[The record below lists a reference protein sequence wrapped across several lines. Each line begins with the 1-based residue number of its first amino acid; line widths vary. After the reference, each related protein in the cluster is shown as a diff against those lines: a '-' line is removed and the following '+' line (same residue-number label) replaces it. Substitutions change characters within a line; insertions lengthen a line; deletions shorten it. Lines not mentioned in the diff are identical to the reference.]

1 MVPFLDLKAQYAEI
15 KEEVN
20 AAVLNVIESTQF
32 ILGTE
37 VNAFE
42 EEFAAYCGVDHC
54 VALNSGTSALHM
66 ALLALDIGPG
76 DEVVT
81 VSSTFIATVA
91 SIRYVGAT
99 PVFVDV
105 DPETWTM
112 DPSLFEQAVTARTKA
127 VIPVHLHGQ
136 VADMTNICEIAD
148 THGIHVI
155 EDAAQAHG
163 AIHKGGRAG
172 SFGVIGCFSFYPGK
186 NLGAYGE
193 GGAAVTRDACLE
205 RKMRVLRDW
214 GQEEKHQ
221 HVVQGYNARMDGI
234 QGAVLRVKLRHL
246 DEWTERRRAH
256 AMYYE
261 ELLANT
267 PVGRPTISA
276 DDRHVFHV
284 YSILV
289 NNRDQVQSAFRD
301 AGVGTNIHY
310 PVPVHMQQAH
320 VDLGYRAGD
329 VPVSERLAA
338 EFLSL
343 PMYAELEAYQL
354 ETVIQELRRVLNV

>member
-1 MVPFLDLKAQYAEI
+1 MVPFLDLKAQYTKI
-15 KEEVN
+15 KEEVD

-32 ILGTE
+32 VLGAE
-37 VNAFE
+37 VNSFE
-42 EEFAAYCGVDHC
+42 EEFATYCGVDHC

-76 DEVVT
+76 DEVIT

-91 SIRYVGAT
+91 AIRYVGAT

-112 DPSLFEQAVTARTKA
+112 SPSLFEQAVTAKSKA
-127 VIPVHLHGQ
+127 VIPVHLHGR
-136 VADMTNICEIAD
+136 VADMTSICAIAD
-148 THGIHVI
+148 TLGIHVI

-163 AIHKGGRAG
+163 ATHKGGPAG
-172 SFGVIGCFSFYPGK
+172 SFGIIGCFSFYPGK

-193 GGAAVTRDACLE
+193 GGAAVTRDASLD
-205 RKMRVLRDW
+205 RKIRMLRDW
-214 GQEEKHQ
+214 GQEEKHR
-221 HVVQGYNARMDGI
+221 HVIQGYNARMDGV

-246 DEWTERRRAH
+246 DEWTESRRAH
-256 AMYYE
+256 AMYYD
-261 ELLANT
+261 ELLGNT
-267 PVGRPTISA
+267 SVGRPASA
-276 DDRHVFHV
+276 ADCRHVFHV
-284 YSILV
+284 YSVLV
-289 NNRDQVQSAFRD
+289 NNRDQVQSVLND
-301 AGVGTNIHY
+301 AGIGTNIHY

-320 VDLGYRAGD
+320 ADLGYRAGD

-343 PMYAELEAYQL
+343 PMYAELEVYQL